1 MNMFAFSSNTSV
13 LSYGHKVVVSSVQ
26 DVTIHEDE
34 EASAV
39 AACMGKG
46 NDSYLMLSYHFIK
59 CCGLQL
65 NQYCYIITSDVL
77 DILQVNKLSVLLFSP
92 VSGVTGK
99 PEGKG
104 AIDKDEEEEDED
116 GVVGVGK
123 KDPLLRRF
131 QLLVT
136 SGLAKVVY

>member
-1 MNMFAFSSNTSV
+1 
-13 LSYGHKVVVSSVQ
+13 
-26 DVTIHEDE
+26 
-34 EASAV
+34 
-39 AACMGKG
+39 
-46 NDSYLMLSYHFIK
+46 
-59 CCGLQL
+59 
-65 NQYCYIITSDVL
+65 
-77 DILQVNKLSVLLFSP
+77 VNKLSVFLFSP

-99 PEGKG
+99 PEEKG
-104 AIDKDEEEEDED
+104 VIDKDEEEEEEEEEE

>member
-1 MNMFAFSSNTSV
+1 
-13 LSYGHKVVVSSVQ
+13 
-26 DVTIHEDE
+26 
-34 EASAV
+34 
-39 AACMGKG
+39 
-46 NDSYLMLSYHFIK
+46 
-59 CCGLQL
+59 
-65 NQYCYIITSDVL
+65 
-77 DILQVNKLSVLLFSP
+77 VNKLSVLLFSP

-104 AIDKDEEEEDED
+104 SIDKDEE

-136 SGLAKVVY
+136 SGLAKELADVCRVHASELLHSQWGTDVIFEVIVYLLFQLPVTCLL

>member
-1 MNMFAFSSNTSV
+1 MNMLAFSSNTSV
-13 LSYGHKVVVSSVQ
+13 LSYGHKVVVCSVQ

-39 AACMGKG
+39 GACMGKG

-59 CCGLQL
+59 YCGLQL
-65 NQYCYIITSDVL
+65 NQNCYIITCDTL
-77 DILQVNKLSVLLFSP
+77 DILQVNKLSVFLFSP

-104 AIDKDEEEEDED
+104 ATDNDEEEEDEE

>member
-1 MNMFAFSSNTSV
+1 
-13 LSYGHKVVVSSVQ
+13 
-26 DVTIHEDE
+26 
-34 EASAV
+34 
-39 AACMGKG
+39 
-46 NDSYLMLSYHFIK
+46 
-59 CCGLQL
+59 
-65 NQYCYIITSDVL
+65 
-77 DILQVNKLSVLLFSP
+77 VLLFSP

-104 AIDKDEEEEDED
+104 SIDKDEE

-136 SGLAKVVY
+136 SGLAKVVYSSQRLVF

>member
-1 MNMFAFSSNTSV
+1 LAV
-13 LSYGHKVVVSSVQ
+13 LEPPAPVDSTNLQ

-39 AACMGKG
+39 AACIGK
-46 NDSYLMLSYHFIK
+46 
-59 CCGLQL
+59 
-65 NQYCYIITSDVL
+65 
-77 DILQVNKLSVLLFSP
+77 
-92 VSGVTGK
+92 GK

-104 AIDKDEEEEDED
+104 SIDKDEE

-136 SGLAKVVY
+136 SGLAKVVYSSQRLVF

>member
-1 MNMFAFSSNTSV
+1 
-13 LSYGHKVVVSSVQ
+13 
-26 DVTIHEDE
+26 
-34 EASAV
+34 
-39 AACMGKG
+39 
-46 NDSYLMLSYHFIK
+46 
-59 CCGLQL
+59 
-65 NQYCYIITSDVL
+65 
-77 DILQVNKLSVLLFSP
+77 VNKLSVLLFLP

-104 AIDKDEEEEDED
+104 AIDKDEEEEDEE

-136 SGLAKVVY
+136 SGLAKVV

>member
-1 MNMFAFSSNTSV
+1 M
-13 LSYGHKVVVSSVQ
+13 
-26 DVTIHEDE
+26 
-34 EASAV
+34 
-39 AACMGKG
+39 
-46 NDSYLMLSYHFIK
+46 
-59 CCGLQL
+59 
-65 NQYCYIITSDVL
+65 
-77 DILQVNKLSVLLFSP
+77 NKLSVFLFSP

-99 PEGKG
+99 HEGKG
-104 AIDKDEEEEDED
+104 AIDKDEEEEDEE